1 MARKTTAGVKLQG
14 LDKAIKNMQA
24 RNKRMAN
31 SEPGFKVAGPIVV
44 RAIKKMFRDTE
55 SPTGK
60 KWKGKKP
67 VAVKFANGEVTAEDR
82 GYWVRGKFRPKR
94 KTGVGLTG
102 KLSTATSFV
111 ARRRELVVFNKL
123 KYAGRFN
130 EGFKGI
136 QKVKSHKRKITRA
149 FGKKLKKAKKI
160 DVKAHSFPVNQPA
173 RPFLG
178 ASAKTRKRVTRAVID
193 YWFRGDTKKTA

>member
-1 MARKTTAGVKLQG
+1 MARTTAGVKLQG
-14 LDKAIKNMQA
+14 MDKVIKNMQA

-67 VAVKFANGEVTAEDR
+67 VPVKFSGGEPTAFDR

-102 KLSTATSFV
+102 DLSRVTSFV
-111 ARRRELVVFNKL
+111 ARKNNLIVFNNK
-123 KYAGRFN
+123 KYAGRFHK
-130 EGFKGI
+130 GFKGK
-136 QKVKSHKRKITRA
+136 QKVAAHTRKITRA
-149 FGKKLKKAKKI
+149 FGKKLKKP
-160 DVKAHSFPVNQPA
+160 VSFRVSAHSFQVNQPA

-178 ASAKTRKRVTRAVID
+178 ASKKTRKRVVRAVTD
-193 YWFRGDTKKTA
+193 YWFRGNTKKTA